1 LVGLVVGAQAMATLL
16 MQAPA
21 GALIDASRHKKWI
34 IALAALLLGLGCIC
48 IVAALNILWA
58 VVAQVII
65 GLAASFVPACIAAL
79 ALGIVG
85 RAALSRRIGRN
96 EAFSH
101 GGNLTFALLVGFL
114 GTWLGLDWIFYAGA
128 LCALAA
134 AAAAL
139 LLARSR
145 DIDDEAAR
153 ESDDVDAAEDVQMRT
168 TQQAKLDSGNPKFV
182 PWGSTGF

>member
-1 LVGLVVGAQAMATLL
+1 MASS
-16 MQAPA
+16 
-21 GALIDASRHKKWI
+21 G
-34 IALAALLLGLGCIC
+34 G
-48 IVAALNILWA
+48 
-58 VVAQVII
+58 
-65 GLAASFVPACIAAL
+65 
-79 ALGIVG
+79 
-85 RAALSRRIGRN
+85 AALSRRIGRN

-114 GTWLGLDWIFYAGA
+114 GTWLDLDWIFYAGA

-139 LLARSR
+139 LLVRSR

-168 TQQAKLDSGNPKFV
+168 TQQAELDSGNPKFV
-182 PWGSTGF
+182 PWGINRVLTDRLASQRRWG